1 MTDVRHGTAGDDSA
15 LQKMAELIPGY
26 IGYRERERRRDADKL
41 LRNHLVRLLD
51 TTRAKAERIMRQLG
65 TSDLQLVGK
74 IGTLQRRLTALRDRV
89 DHASYGYT
97 GFFDAVKIGTEQLE
111 RMYDYDMSLI
121 SHIADMDDTVSQI
134 GEAETDNCTDLL
146 NQLGERMDVFAQ
158 MLDNRDEA
166 VRELTFGEQ

>member
-134 GEAETDNCTDLL
+134 GEAETDDCADLL
-146 NQLGERMDVFAQ
+146 NQLSERMDVFAQ

>member
-41 LRNHLVRLLD
+41 LRNHLVKLLD

-134 GEAETDNCTDLL
+134 GEAETDDCADLL
-146 NQLGERMDVFAQ
+146 NQLSERMDVFAQ

>member
-41 LRNHLVRLLD
+41 LRNHLVKLLD
-51 TTRAKAERIMRQLG
+51 ATRAKAERIMRQLG
-65 TSDLQLVGK
+65 TADLQLVGK
-74 IGTLQRRLTALRDRV
+74 IGALQRRLTALRDRV

-97 GFFDAVKIGTEQLE
+97 GFFDAVKIDTEQLE
-111 RMYDYDMSLI
+111 RMYDYDMSLM
-121 SHIADMDDTVSQI
+121 SHIADMDDIVSQI
-134 GEAETDNCTDLL
+134 GEAETDDCADLL
-146 NQLGERMDVFAQ
+146 NQLRERMDVFAQ